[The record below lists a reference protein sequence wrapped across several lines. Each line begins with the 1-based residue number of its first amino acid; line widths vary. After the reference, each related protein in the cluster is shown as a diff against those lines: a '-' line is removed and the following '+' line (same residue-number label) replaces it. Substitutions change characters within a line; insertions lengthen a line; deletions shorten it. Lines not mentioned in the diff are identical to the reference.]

1 MKGTF
6 DKEEI
11 EFSVC
16 FFDPY
21 KKSEDF
27 NISFDDIYGLGPSNS
42 KESIFSLK
50 ADSLAKDTGS
60 PFKSVTFNMIDTDGS
75 LTYEDAIQKYIYD
88 NYLEFNKLE
97 MNIALCFLERY
108 CMDYEEAKEYRI
120 EYKRK
125 TRLY

>member
-6 DKEEI
+6 DKEGI

-16 FFDPY
+16 FYDPY
-21 KKSEDF
+21 KKNDDF
-27 NISFDDIYGLGPSNS
+27 SISFDDIYGLGPSNS

-60 PFKSVTFNMIDTDGS
+60 PLKSVVFEKIDTDGS
-75 LTYEDAIQKYIYD
+75 LTYEDAIQKYIFD

-97 MNIALCFLERY
+97 MNVALCFLERY
-108 CMDYEEAKEYRI
+108 CMDYEHAREYRI
-120 EYKRK
+120 NYKNK
-125 TRLY
+125 TRL